1 MYNNIVI
8 ITIIIIIIISTKKC
22 GINPNRLS
30 ANQVT
35 GFSKS
40 VKMNLIGQR
49 GSRNER
55 LRSEY
60 HSDHRNNS
68 AAFKLKLKNSLVL
81 RK

>member
-8 ITIIIIIIISTKKC
+8 ITIIIIIISTKRC

-30 ANQVT
+30 ANQAT

-55 LRSEY
+55 LGSEY
-60 HSDHRNNS
+60 HSDHHNNS